1 MLKFTEASQARDRV
15 AEIEKSLTQEQSGL
29 VTLCGQLHELRSG
42 VGRSLIAEFE
52 AYVNTLAKTP
62 KEFDRTFA
70 LYHHNLQQF
79 DDAGQTFSEGLDQ
92 EIRSAATIGGATAG
106 LGAAAGAA
114 TAFGAPTAAIAVA
127 TTFGTASTGTAI
139 SALSGAAATK
149 AALAWLGG
157 GAIAAGGGGV
167 AAGNALLALA
177 GPVGWALAGSTLVA
191 GLGWAGYK
199 NRATIEEA
207 DAIFK
212 ELSEAKALVQKNTME
227 VSGLYGLTTS
237 HTHSLRQMFGAFVE
251 DAPKDCQLFNERQ
264 LSIFGAMH
272 NNVLA
277 LSRLLKLKPGE
288 VADLTAPVEDSEL
301 TEAAPAQH
309 PSSDAGRITFPQLL
323 PDLFGG
329 RPEESAEK
337 SESKSEDATPED
349 SNLPFPGKGW
359 PYSSASSDQDVDAA
373 LAAPEQPVGSLF
385 TGLAALAGGQGAGG
399 SGPAEAPLT
408 PKKV

>member
-15 AEIEKSLTQEQSGL
+15 ATIERSLTQEQSGL

-52 AYVNTLAKTP
+52 AYVNTLARTP

-79 DDAGQTFSEGLDQ
+79 DDAGQNFTDGLDE
-92 EIRSAATIGGATAG
+92 EIRSAAKMGGATAG

-114 TAFGAPTAAIAVA
+114 TAFGAPTAALAVA

-157 GAIAAGGGGV
+157 GALAAGGGGI
-167 AAGNALLALA
+167 AGGNALLALA
-177 GPVGWALAGSTLVA
+177 GPVGWALAGTSLVA
-191 GLGWAGYK
+191 GLSWAGYK

-207 DAIFK
+207 EAIFK
-212 ELSEAKALVQKNTME
+212 ELSEARALVQKNTSE
-227 VSGLYGLTTS
+227 VSGLYGQTTI
-237 HTHSLRQMFGAFVE
+237 HTHSLRLMFEAFTK
-251 DAPKDCQLFNERQ
+251 DAPKDCEQFNDRQ
-264 LSIFGAMH
+264 MTLFGAMH

-288 VADLTAPVEDSEL
+288 VADL
-301 TEAAPAQH
+301 
-309 PSSDAGRITFPQLL
+309 
-323 PDLFGG
+323 
-329 RPEESAEK
+329 
-337 SESKSEDATPED
+337 ATP
-349 SNLPFPGKGW
+349 
-359 PYSSASSDQDVDAA
+359 VDDAE
-373 LAAPEQPVGSLF
+373 L
-385 TGLAALAGGQGAGG
+385 QGAVPNPHQNAEEEIAIRQ
-399 SGPAEAPLT
+399 SGADIDQAGTERVLEEPRANVMSPT
-408 PKKV
+408 SKKDPGAAWLVIS